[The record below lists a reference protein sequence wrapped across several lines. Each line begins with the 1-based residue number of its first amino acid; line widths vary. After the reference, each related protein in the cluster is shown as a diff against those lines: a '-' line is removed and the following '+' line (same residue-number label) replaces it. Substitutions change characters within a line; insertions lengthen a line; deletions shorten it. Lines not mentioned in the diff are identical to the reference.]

1 MTLRYL
7 MLLSQVVQEMCLAKK
22 SRTLRVGK
30 TRAEQRWVAGQMG
43 TLFKWSMQL
52 SVQVHQAMVARGYRG
67 EVRILSSFHIRKRDY
82 LWAAFCAGL
91 SGILVYFA
99 R

>member
-7 MLLSQVVQEMCLAKK
+7 MLLSQTVQEMCLAKK
-22 SRTLRVGK
+22 SRTLRAGK
-30 TRAEQRWVAGQMG
+30 TFAEQRWVAGQMG
-43 TLFKWSMQL
+43 ALFRWSMQL

-67 EVRILSSFHIRKRDY
+67 EVRILSSFQIRKRDY
-82 LWAAFCAGL
+82 LWTAFCAGL
-91 SGILVYFA
+91 SGIVIYLG